1 MALRKFKW
9 KDCRNP
15 PNTKIASI
23 VDQEV
28 FRENIV
34 FVSGRDGRLYQYNR
48 VTELWHEHL
57 QSQHLVLSRNPG
69 TASRSSSGS
78 LKGSI
83 FMISETG
90 GLVEYHWNSLDG
102 WHWVEHGA
110 PTTNVMLVG
119 SPGPCFGDNQL
130 LLIGTDGNVYLRYID
145 EKGTWKW
152 NNFGFPNI
160 GNKIDEGERM
170 SLNQQRDEEI
180 CFNKDFEAAI
190 HKIDED
196 MQAIHKNCDPKVSV
210 KHNIYIYTYIY
221 IYLQ

>member
-1 MALRKFKW
+1 M
-9 KDCRNP
+9 
-15 PNTKIASI
+15 
-23 VDQEV
+23 DQEV
-28 FRENIV
+28 FRKNIV
-34 FVSGRDGRLYQYNR
+34 FITGRDGRLYQYNR

-90 GLVEYHWNSLDG
+90 GLVEYHWNALDG

-119 SPGPCFGDNQL
+119 SPGPCFGGNQL
-130 LLIGTDGNVYLRYID
+130 LLIGTDGNVYLRYT
-145 EKGTWKW
+145 EKGTWEW
-152 NNFGFPNI
+152 NNIGFPNI

-170 SLNQQRDEEI
+170 TTNQQRKEEI
-180 CFNKDFEAAI
+180 CFNKDFEAAS
-190 HKIDED
+190 HKIEED
-196 MQAIHKNCDPKVSV
+196 MQATHKNCDPKVSDF
-210 KHNIYIYTYIY
+210 NICSRYIFLYDTIY
-221 IYLQ
+221 NHVVFRWTQQDQCLLQKTQLYLS